1 MTSPTRTAW
10 TPATLTAI
18 AAAAY
23 RLAAEAEWHRD
34 WTQFDAI
41 REIYA
46 ARAESYRDIAADA
59 LCATDPAYPCE
70 ASLASVMESFA
81 EDDDLAA
88 EYATSVAQ
96 QEAA

>member
-1 MTSPTRTAW
+1 MAPD
-10 TPATLTAI
+10 LTAI

-23 RLAAEAEWHRD
+23 RLAAEAEFHRD

-41 REIYA
+41 RAIYA
-46 ARAESYRDIAADA
+46 ARAESYRHIADDA

-81 EDDDLAA
+81 EDDELAA
-88 EYATSVAQ
+88 EYARATSVAR